1 MSTKILL
8 SERIKKYRTKL
19 GWSQQKLAT
28 EAGLAITAVSK
39 IEQGVATQPTIQ
51 TVVKLADA
59 LKTTLDELVG
69 RQHRPT
75 L

>member
-8 SERIKKYRTKL
+8 SERIKKYRAKL

-28 EAGLAITAVSK
+28 EAGLAITVVSK
-39 IEQGVATQPTIQ
+39 IEQRVATQPTIQ

-59 LKTTLDELVG
+59 LKVTLDELVG
-69 RQHRPT
+69 R
-75 L
+75 

>member
-8 SERIKKYRTKL
+8 AENIKKYRSKL

-28 EAGLAITAVSK
+28 EAGLAITAIAK

-51 TVVKLADA
+51 TVLKISEALKVPSDA
-59 LKTTLDELVG
+59 LVKNKII
-69 RQHRPT
+69 
-75 L
+75 